1 MNYDYRI
8 IVKNACNVEI
18 YNEVIE
24 KCIDENQAFEIFIDN
39 NIITSGDT
47 ITIEEVRSYED

>member
-8 IVKNACNVEI
+8 IVINGCGVEI

-24 KCIDENQAFEIFIDN
+24 NCIDENQAFQVFIDN
-39 NIITSGDT
+39 NIVTCGDT
-47 ITIEEVRSYED
+47 ITIEEVRSYE